1 MALLSLN
8 DVRLTLAG
16 PPLLD
21 SVSLQI
27 EYGER
32 LGLVGRNG
40 AGKSTLLRILEGSL
54 APDSGTVV
62 RQSGLRVACLGQE
75 VPPDLAGS
83 TRGYLHVACGAATS
97 DTSWGIETRIDQ
109 VAHDLTLDLD
119 APIESLSAG
128 SKRRVL
134 LAAAL
139 VRDPDVLILDE
150 PTNHLDI
157 DAIRHL
163 EVALQRRPGAVVF
176 VTHDRRFLGA
186 LATRIL
192 ELDRG
197 ALRSYPGSYDAYVE
211 QREEERR
218 VEIAQ
223 AALFDRKLAKEEA
236 WVRRGIKARRTRNEG
251 RVRAL
256 EALRRE
262 RGARRDEVTRVTM
275 QLSEA
280 ERSGRMVLLCRNVT
294 YGYAGTPIVRGLT
307 TTIRRGDRI
316 GIIGPNGCGKTTLI
330 RLLLGDIAPQEGT
343 VTPGTKLEVAHF
355 EQLHDV
361 LDDTKSVIENV
372 AEGRDMIPIGAGE
385 RHVVGY
391 LRDFLFTPEQMQGS
405 VTRLSGGERRR
416 LQLARVLSRPC
427 NLLVLDEPTNDLDLE
442 TLERVEELLLEFQG
456 TLLVVSHDR
465 AFLDNVVTSTLACEG
480 PGEWNEYVGGYEDWL
495 RQRKPEPETA
505 PVAKRAPPAAKRAPS
520 RPRIGFKERH
530 ELAKLPARIEGLEA
544 ERNALYATM
553 ASPAFYASRGGEIAE
568 AKERLAAV
576 EAELQAAYARW
587 VELESLASSD
597 EE

>member
-1 MALLSLN
+1 MALLSLS
-8 DVRLTLAG
+8 DVRLTFAG

-27 EYGER
+27 DDGER

-40 AGKSTLLRILEGSL
+40 AGKSTLLKILEGSL

-62 RQSGLRVACLGQE
+62 RQSGLRVASLGQE

-83 TRGYLHVACGAATS
+83 IRAYLHVACGAATS
-97 DTSWGIETRIDQ
+97 DQSWRIETRIDQ

-119 APIESLSAG
+119 AAIESLSAG

-139 VRDPDVLILDE
+139 VPDPDVLILDE

-163 EVALQRRPGAVVF
+163 EVALQRRRGTLVF

-197 ALRSYPGSYDAYVE
+197 ALRSYGGSYAAYLE
-211 QREEERR
+211 LREEELR
-218 VEIAQ
+218 VEMEQ
-223 AALFDRKLAKEEA
+223 AKLFDQKLANEEA
-236 WVRRGIKARRTRNEG
+236 WLRRGIKARRTRNEG

-256 EALRRE
+256 EALRLE
-262 RGARRDEVTRVTM
+262 RGARREEVARVRM

-280 ERSGRMVLLCRNVT
+280 DRSGRMVLRCENVT
-294 YGYAGTPIVRGLT
+294 YGHAGLPIVRGLT

-316 GIIGPNGCGKTTLI
+316 GIMGPNGCGKTTLI
-330 RLLLGDIAPQEGT
+330 RLLLGDLVPDEGA
-343 VTPGTKLEVAHF
+343 VTRGTKLEVAHF

-361 LDDTKSVIENV
+361 LDDTKSVLENV
-372 AEGRDMIPIGAGE
+372 AEGRDMIPFGGGE

-416 LQLARVLSRPC
+416 LQLASVLSRPC

-442 TLERVEELLLEFQG
+442 TLEVIEDLLLEFQG

-465 AFLDNVVTSTLACEG
+465 AFLDNVVTSTIACEG
-480 PGEWNEYVGGYEDWL
+480 PGEWNEYVGGYEEWL
-495 RQRKPEPETA
+495 RQRKPEPEVVPA
-505 PVAKRAPPAAKRAPS
+505 AKRAPPAGKRASS
-520 RPRIGFKERH
+520 RPRVGFKERH
-530 ELAKLPARIEGLEA
+530 ELAGLPRRIEGLEA

-553 ASPAFYASRGGEIAE
+553 ASPAFYASRGDEVAQV
-568 AKERLAAV
+568 KKQLATL
-576 EAELQAAYARW
+576 EAELQTAYARW
-587 VELESLASSD
+587 IELEGLATSG